1 LVFLHL
7 NAGKDILPYLPQLM
21 EFLIGAVNHA
31 PKLEA
36 KALAISA
43 IAATGKTFD

>member
-1 LVFLHL
+1 MV
-7 NAGKDILPYLPQLM
+7 AGKDILPYVPQLM
-21 EFLIGAVNHA
+21 EFLIGAVDHA

-43 IAATGKTFD
+43 IAATGKNANLIY